1 MPFPFIPYLKSL
13 WIIIAITIA
22 LLIIVSI
29 STYQFFIDNSKKIDG
44 IALQNIID
52 SSELQVEELAI
63 SLSNKIATV
72 TANLEIIRD
81 APSIHMHLPNA
92 KSLLYSGQ
100 KITNNITEF
109 YGWLN
114 KDGKIVWVTLF
125 DNKTFYQ
132 KYSDFNSSDREHF
145 KVVKSTLKP
154 HITPVIKS
162 ITGSNTLFISYPIL
176 PNQTDNNNRDIVQ
189 KNENNNTH
197 NIQLLTQQEKIQQQK
212 QEQEQNVQETKTN
225 SDKVFDGTILTGINT
240 TSMIKLLENQVSP
253 KNRSAINLIDREGF
267 IVTASYPAFNGLVIN
282 SERYNQTLDRFYDE
296 QNQEIISEAID
307 NILLGKSG
315 SAGIMKDRFG
325 NSSIISY
332 TPVKTNGQILF
343 YVFLT
348 SPYEYATEVDNLILQ
363 QQDFAMGSII
373 IMGIIALLIAII
385 LGIFNKN
392 LRKIVEDRTSSLKNA
407 IISLEKSNEQLK
419 IHDKMQQEFLNI
431 TAHEL
436 RTPTQSIIG
445 YVEMIKSFPE
455 RTSTYLQPIERNTQ
469 RLYRLIQDILDI
481 TKIESRSLRLN
492 KTTFD
497 MNEKINNVI
506 RDLTPK
512 KNVNDDDNNRTN
524 QNVKFIFQPTK
535 EPIMIFA
542 DKERVYQVIS
552 NLIKNALKF
561 IPSNDGIIE
570 IILEKIRESNE
581 KEFVSVKIRD
591 NGKGIDK
598 EVSPRLFE
606 KFASKAEFG
615 GTGLGLYISKNIV
628 EVHGGQIW
636 GKNNNNN
643 GRGAEFG
650 FTIPLTYTDSG
661 SKRGV

>member
-1 MPFPFIPYLKSL
+1 MPFSFIPYLKTL
-13 WIIIAITIA
+13 WIFIAITIT

-29 STYQFFIDNSKKIDG
+29 STYQFFTDNSKKIDS
-44 IALQNIID
+44 IALQNIIGN
-52 SSELQVEELAI
+52 SKLQVEELAI

-72 TANLEIIRD
+72 TANLEIISD
-81 APSIHMHLPNA
+81 SPSIHMHLPNA

-100 KITNNITEF
+100 KTTNNLTEF
-109 YGWLN
+109 YAWLN

-125 DNKTFYQ
+125 ENKTFYE
-132 KYSDFNSSDREHF
+132 KNADFNSSNREHF
-145 KVVKSTLKP
+145 KVVKSTLNP

-162 ITGSNTLFISYPIL
+162 ITGSNTIFISYPIL
-176 PNQTDNNNRDIVQ
+176 GNQTENNISDIIQ
-189 KNENNNTH
+189 KNENNNTN
-197 NIQLLTQQEKIQQQK
+197 NIQLLTQQEKIQQQ
-212 QEQEQNVQETKTN
+212 EQKQNVQETKTN

-253 KNRSAINLIDREGF
+253 KNRSAINLIDKKGL
-267 IVTASYPAFNGLVIN
+267 IVMASNPEFNALVIN
-282 SERYNQTLDRFYDE
+282 SERYNQTLDKFYDG
-296 QNQEIISEAID
+296 QNQEIIFKAID
-307 NILLGKSG
+307 KILLGKSG
-315 SAGIMKDRFG
+315 SAGIINDRFG

-332 TPVKTNGQILF
+332 TPVTTNGQILF
-343 YVFLT
+343 YVVLT
-348 SPYEYATEVDNLILQ
+348 SPYEFATEVDNLILQ
-363 QQDFAMGSII
+363 QQNFAMGSII
-373 IMGIIALLIAII
+373 IMGIIALLVAII
-385 LGIFNKN
+385 LGLFNKN
-392 LRKIVEDRTSSLKNA
+392 LRKMVEEQTTSLKNA
-407 IISLEKSNEQLK
+407 ISSLEKSNEQLK

-481 TKIESRSLRLN
+481 TKIESGSLKLK

-512 KNVNDDDNNRTN
+512 KKVNDDNTN

-535 EPIMIFA
+535 EPIKVFA
-542 DKERVYQVIS
+542 DKERIYQVIS

-561 IPSNDGIIE
+561 IPSTDGKIE
-570 IILEKIRESNE
+570 ITLEKVKEKNDNK
-581 KEFVSVKIRD
+581 KEFVSVKIKD

-598 EVSPRLFE
+598 EVLPRLFE
-606 KFASKAEFG
+606 KFASKTEFG

-628 EVHGGQIW
+628 EVSW
-636 GKNNNNN
+636 WTNMGK
-643 GRGAEFG
+643 E
-650 FTIPLTYTDSG
+650 
-661 SKRGV
+661 

>member
-1 MPFPFIPYLKSL
+1 
-13 WIIIAITIA
+13 
-22 LLIIVSI
+22 
-29 STYQFFIDNSKKIDG
+29 
-44 IALQNIID
+44 
-52 SSELQVEELAI
+52 
-63 SLSNKIATV
+63 
-72 TANLEIIRD
+72 
-81 APSIHMHLPNA
+81 
-92 KSLLYSGQ
+92 
-100 KITNNITEF
+100 
-109 YGWLN
+109 
-114 KDGKIVWVTLF
+114 
-125 DNKTFYQ
+125 
-132 KYSDFNSSDREHF
+132 
-145 KVVKSTLKP
+145 
-154 HITPVIKS
+154 
-162 ITGSNTLFISYPIL
+162 
-176 PNQTDNNNRDIVQ
+176 
-189 KNENNNTH
+189 
-197 NIQLLTQQEKIQQQK
+197 
-212 QEQEQNVQETKTN
+212 
-225 SDKVFDGTILTGINT
+225 
-240 TSMIKLLENQVSP
+240 MIKLLENQVSP

-407 IISLEKSNEQLK
+407 ISSLEKSNEQLK

-570 IILEKIRESNE
+570 IILEKIRGSNE

-598 EVSPRLFE
+598 EVLPRLFE

-650 FTIPLTYTDSG
+650 FTIPLTYTDNCF
-661 SKRGV
+661 KRGV